1 MTTKEYRIAHLSDLH
16 LSAEYFPERIHTVRL
31 LFRRCQELNVDH
43 IVITGDVTNQARIEE
58 LNLFRSL
65 LQEHSLLDGRKVSV
79 VIGNHDI
86 FGGPYYAE
94 DVLKF
99 PSACQSADYD
109 AKVNLFYTT
118 LKETFEGATLV
129 QPEQPFPFVK
139 VFGEIAIVGI
149 NSVARWHGVKNPIG
163 SNGKVERKQIESL
176 KALLLNARMKNK
188 LVIAAMHHHFQMK
201 EETDI
206 QSKTKQLWRAFESAT
221 MKLHKKKKLIKLLLS
236 SGVTTIL
243 HGHVHRHDQYQYKGI
258 RCFNSG
264 ESMLAYNN
272 ALPKFHLMI
281 FRGAMVTSATILI
294 GGKKEQR
301 LENIH
306 ELTSTSQRIKYT
318 LA

>member
-99 PSACQSADYD
+99 PSACQAADYD

-118 LKETFEGATLV
+118 LKETFDGATLV
-129 QPEQPFPFVK
+129 QLGQPFPFVK
-139 VFGEIAIVGI
+139 VLGGIAIVGI
-149 NSVARWHGVKNPIG
+149 NSVARWHAVKNPIG
-163 SNGKVERKQIESL
+163 SNGKVERKHIDALKSL
-176 KALLLNARMKNK
+176 FSDARLKSK
-188 LVIAAMHHHFQMK
+188 HVIAAIHHHFQST
-201 EETDI
+201 EETTF
-206 QSKTKQLWRAFESAT
+206 QSKAEQLWRAFEAAT
-221 MKLHKKKKLIKLLLS
+221 MKLHKKKRLIRLLLS
-236 SGVTTIL
+236 AGVKVIL
-243 HGHVHRHDQYQYKGI
+243 HGHVHRHARYQYKGI
-258 RCFNSG
+258 HCFNSG
-264 ESMLAYNN
+264 ESMLAINN
-272 ALPKFHLMI
+272 TPQTFHLLVFRGKEVTSESISVEQVENKQDKKRQRKIFHLPK
-281 FRGAMVTSATILI
+281 
-294 GGKKEQR
+294 
-301 LENIH
+301 
-306 ELTSTSQRIKYT
+306 
-318 LA
+318 